1 MGSIKL
7 KKGVDVKQLSQMEHF
22 VWNYGST
29 VDANISALKK
39 VPWWSYR
46 VTKGDSNYDHRQDK
60 SVDYFELDSDHNF
73 QIESFF
79 QECKKGLKRNIGDR
93 FTIVGDQ
100 NCV

>member
-1 MGSIKL
+1 MGSTKL

-46 VTKGDSNYDHRQDK
+46 VKEGD
-60 SVDYFELDSDHNF
+60 
-73 QIESFF
+73 
-79 QECKKGLKRNIGDR
+79 
-93 FTIVGDQ
+93 
-100 NCV
+100 